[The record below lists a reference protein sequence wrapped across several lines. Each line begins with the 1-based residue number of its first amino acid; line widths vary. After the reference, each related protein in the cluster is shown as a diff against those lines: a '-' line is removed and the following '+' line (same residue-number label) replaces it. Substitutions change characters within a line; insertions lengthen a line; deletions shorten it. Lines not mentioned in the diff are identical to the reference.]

1 MKKTLIGEACIWLDK
16 VDLRKRIVNWHKLL
30 VSPTQTH
37 WRNVSAQGIESALNN
52 LNRDYSWILLVLSYV
67 FRGNHEKR
75 NKKQKHTQTFANV
88 WLWNI
93 EKTQKKSPYIE
104 DKEKKKEFRNLGF
117 LVAVMKNW
125 EKFWLLN
132 AKHFWVELSYS

>member
-52 LNRDYSWILLVLSYV
+52 LNRDYSWIQLVLSYV

-93 EKTQKKSPYIE
+93 EKTQKKKSIYWRQ
-104 DKEKKKEFRNLGF
+104 EKKKG
-117 LVAVMKNW
+117 VQKPW
-125 EKFWLLN
+125 ISCGCHEKLREILIT
-132 AKHFWVELSYS
+132 

>member
-93 EKTQKKSPYIE
+93 EKTQKKKSIYWRQ
-104 DKEKKKEFRNLGF
+104 EKKKRSSETLDFLWLSWKTERNFDYLMQNIF
-117 LVAVMKNW
+117 
-125 EKFWLLN
+125 E
-132 AKHFWVELSYS
+132 